1 MIDSQPEQAGVPG
14 VRSPRNRW
22 ATALLLAALGAL
34 VLPLLFLARFAA
46 SPGPLS
52 DPPRIVVI
60 HPGEGLRVIARS
72 LRKEDVIASE
82 LGFVALALLNGA
94 ESRLRAGEYE
104 FREAETPWRVLE
116 RLKSG
121 DVKRYQI
128 TLVEGWTVARMSQ
141 AIGSLGIASPDRLL
155 ALARDAAFARSLGLP
170 RETLEGYCF
179 PDTYTLT
186 GDLSPRAIWN
196 LLVSRF
202 REVYAE
208 ERASATALERLALT
222 DHQIVTLASIVEKE
236 TGLPEE
242 RPLIAAVF
250 LNRLKRGM
258 RLQSDP
264 TVIYGLPAFDG
275 NLTRAHLETPTPYNT
290 YTSDGLPPGPIAN
303 PGRASLRAVLNAP
316 PVDYLY
322 FVSRNDGSHHFSQTL
337 QEHNRAVS
345 LHQRE
350 QGAAPSRSETQ
361 PGS

>member
-1 MIDSQPEQAGVPG
+1 MIESPPEQAGPPG
-14 VRSPRNRW
+14 FRSPRSRW
-22 ATALLLAALGAL
+22 TTVLLLVALGAL
-34 VLPLLFLARFAA
+34 VLPLLLLARFAT

-52 DPPRIVVI
+52 APPRIVVI
-60 HPGEGLRVIARS
+60 HPGEGLRAIARS
-72 LRKEDVIASE
+72 LHKEDVIASE
-82 LGFVALALLNGA
+82 LGFVALALIDGA
-94 ESRLRAGEYE
+94 ESRLQAGEYE
-104 FREAETPWRVLE
+104 FREAETPWRIIE

-121 DVKRYQI
+121 DVIRYQV
-128 TLVEGWTVARMSQ
+128 TLVEGWTVARMAK
-141 AIGSLGIASPDRLL
+141 AIGDLGIASPDRLL

-170 RETLEGYCF
+170 QGTLEGYCF

-186 GDLSPRAIWN
+186 RDLSPRAIWK

-202 REVYAE
+202 RQVYAE
-208 ERASATALERLALT
+208 ERASAAGIEGLALT

-264 TVIYGLPAFDG
+264 TVIYGLPGFDG
-275 NLTRAHLETPTPYNT
+275 NLTRADLETPTPYNT
-290 YTSDGLPPGPIAN
+290 YTRDGLPPGPIAN
-303 PGRASLRAVLNAP
+303 PGRASLHAVLNAA

-322 FVSRNDGSHHFSQTL
+322 FVSRNDGSHQFSRTL

-345 LHQRE
+345 LHQRA
-350 QGAAPSRSETQ
+350 QRAAPSRPETR